1 MNGYDTVVR
10 AERCDLSVSAKK
22 KPVNFYAWHSLQM
35 NIFVSKVIVT
45 ELLCLE
51 LVFIRHFRY
60 KGYGLLIDC
69 FKT

>member
-1 MNGYDTVVR
+1 MNGYDAVML

-22 KPVNFYAWHSLQM
+22 KPVNFVWHSLKM
-35 NIFVSKVIVT
+35 NIFVSEVIVT

-51 LVFIRHFRY
+51 LVFIRHFGY
-60 KGYGLLIDC
+60 KGYELLIDC